1 MTHDHADVRAARDGD
16 AAARERLL
24 EDLWP
29 RAFRL
34 AVAILGDRTEAEDA
48 AQDALVA
55 VATRL
60 RDLHDPAA
68 FPLWSTRIVVN
79 AARTALRRRRRRSE
93 PAGVTA
99 PPFDELSSQRLDV
112 LAALAALPDWLRV
125 PVVLRY
131 VEELNSREIGAALG
145 APPATI
151 RFRLA
156 LARRRLAAA
165 LRDPAAQGR
174 KEFA

>member
-1 MTHDHADVRAARDGD
+1 MDEAEVRAARDGD
-16 AAARERLL
+16 LTARERLL
-24 EDLWP
+24 EALWP

-34 AVAILGDRTEAEDA
+34 AAAIVGERTAAEDA
-48 AQDALVA
+48 AQEAMVL

-60 RDLHDPAA
+60 HHLHDPSA
-68 FPLWSTRIVVN
+68 FRAWSTRIVVN
-79 AARTALRRRRRRSE
+79 AARSALRRRPRDVAQE
-93 PAGVTA
+93 PRTA
-99 PPFDELSSQRLDV
+99 VPFDELSSQRLDV
-112 LAALAALPDWLRV
+112 LAALAGLPSWLRI

-131 VEELNSREIGAALG
+131 ADDLTSSEIGAILG
-145 APPATI
+145 APPGTI

-165 LRDPAAQGR
+165 LREPAADRR